1 MGTLALIAAGLVSA
15 PSFAQ
20 ESEAKDWAGI
30 YGLYYKTDEGKPEP
44 TGQLD
49 DGFGLG
55 AEYGF
60 RFDESWAARI
70 SASYLDLDGTNGGSD
85 ESGPMLGVDR
95 ENKQQSKKKIEYK
108 DKCKI
113 KK

>member
-1 MGTLALIAAGLVSA
+1 MKKSTLTLALIAAGLVSA

-55 AEYGF
+55 AEYG
-60 RFDESWAARI
+60 
-70 SASYLDLDGTNGGSD
+70 
-85 ESGPMLGVDR
+85 
-95 ENKQQSKKKIEYK
+95 
-108 DKCKI
+108 
-113 KK
+113 